1 MKNRTVS
8 MPVTGMTCANCATT
22 IERNLRKLDGIGQAQ
37 VNLANERVTLEYD
50 PELLRAASIVDRVK
64 DIGYGIATA
73 TTVLPIT
80 GMTCANC
87 AATVERVLKKL
98 DGVVSANVNLAS
110 EKATVEY
117 VSGVVSQAD
126 LIAAIERAGYGV
138 VEVADEQNLEDVEQ
152 AARQAEIAD
161 QTRKFWVGVAF
172 ALPLFLLSMGRDF
185 GVLGA
190 WSHQPWMNW
199 LFLALAYTRA
209 VLRRM
214 GLLRGWVQEPAK
226 RFCKHGCARCDGFF
240 RGVFLFIARHG
251 RSVGRQRAAR
261 VLRNIR
267 PDHHAHQAWA
277 SCSKQEPKG
286 ARPPLSR
293 S

>member
-126 LIAAIERAGYGV
+126 LIAAIERAGVRCCRGSRR
-138 VEVADEQNLEDVEQ
+138 QNLEDVEQ

-172 ALPLFLLSMGRDF
+172 AL
-185 GVLGA
+185 
-190 WSHQPWMNW
+190 
-199 LFLALAYTRA
+199 
-209 VLRRM
+209 
-214 GLLRGWVQEPAK
+214 
-226 RFCKHGCARCDGFF
+226 RC
-240 RGVFLFIARHG
+240 
-251 RSVGRQRAAR
+251 S
-261 VLRNIR
+261 
-267 PDHHAHQAWA
+267 
-277 SCSKQEPKG
+277 S
-286 ARPPLSR
+286 
-293 S
+293 